1 MRRCLVGTAPALVE
15 LGTLCLALAS
25 PACSSDVAG
34 TPFNGGSNGAGG
46 ARDGGSLGGA
56 SGADGA
62 TATAHFTVQ
71 ITPSAAIPTVGIV
84 TWSVDVPID
93 SATILFGRDSSAFEL
108 TAPVDLTRSGY
119 RTLLLG
125 MKQATTYYV
134 EVRAIGGAT
143 TYVSDV
149 IPFET
154 GYLPNGLPVF
164 TVADQD
170 AASLDAGGG
179 FTLSCN
185 GLGGGTSTAFVFDRD
200 GDLVWAL
207 DLTSTAATACTR
219 ARMSYD
225 GQYLWAG
232 NFANDS
238 TEGAL
243 YRTTMDGLGPAATW
257 QLPGRSHDFAVLP
270 NGHALFFARDDGGGP
285 IGMTEGADSIE
296 ELDPDTGLV
305 TKIYDEATDFAAL
318 IDAAHGAHTDQV
330 NYVPALQAIS
340 FSMRYID
347 TIGLVSY
354 PAGTL
359 LATFGGAQTD
369 FAAMTWTVQ
378 HGHQVLADHLWVFNN
393 TNGPRAQV
401 LGFATDLAAKSATP
415 TLDYDAGITCSSFGD
430 VAELP
435 NGNLYVTYSDTGVF
449 QEISSTGRLLR
460 EVTTTRTVGYS
471 EHRASLYG
479 APPPFDM

>member
-1 MRRCLVGTAPALVE
+1 M
-15 LGTLCLALAS
+15 
-25 PACSSDVAG
+25 
-34 TPFNGGSNGAGG
+34 GGGAGEAG
-46 ARDGGSLGGA
+46 AAG
-56 SGADGA
+56 
-62 TATAHFTVQ
+62 AHFTVQ
-71 ITPSAAIPTVGIV
+71 IAPSAAIPTVGIV
-84 TWSVDVPID
+84 TWSVDVAID
-93 SATILFGRDSSAFEL
+93 SATIVFGRDASAFEL
-108 TAPVDLTRSGY
+108 TAPVDLTQSGY

-134 EVRAIGGAT
+134 EVRATGGGT

-149 IPFET
+149 IPFKT

-170 AASLDAGGG
+170 AASLDSGGG
-179 FTLSCN
+179 FTVSCN

-238 TEGAL
+238 TDGAL

-257 QLPGRSHDFAVLP
+257 KLPGRNHDFAMLP
-270 NGHALFFARDDGGGP
+270 NGHTLFFARNDGGVP
-285 IGMTEGADSIE
+285 VGMTEGPDSIE
-296 ELDPDTGLV
+296 ELDPDTGAV
-305 TKIYDEATDFAAL
+305 TVIYDEATDFGAL
-318 IDAAHGAHTDQV
+318 IDAAKGAHTDQV
-330 NYVPALQAIS
+330 NYVPALQAVS
-340 FSMRYID
+340 FSMRYLD

-359 LATFGGAQTD
+359 LATFGGADTD
-369 FAAMTWTVQ
+369 FAAMSWTVQ

-393 TNGPRAQV
+393 TNGPEAHV
-401 LGFATDLAAKSATP
+401 LGFSYDRGAKTATT
-415 TLDYDAGITCSSFGD
+415 TLDYNAGISCSTFGD

-449 QEISSTGRLLR
+449 QEISSAGRLLR
-460 EVTTTRTVGYS
+460 QVTTTTPVGYS

-479 APPPFDM
+479 APPPFDL